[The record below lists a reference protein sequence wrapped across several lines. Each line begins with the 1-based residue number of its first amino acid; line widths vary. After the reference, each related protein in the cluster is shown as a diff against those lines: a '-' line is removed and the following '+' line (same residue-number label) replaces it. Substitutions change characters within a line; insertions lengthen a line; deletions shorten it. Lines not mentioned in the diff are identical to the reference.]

1 MKNNRKVLYG
11 LVALALMLSV
21 VGISVGFA
29 SMSSTLTIKGTTTVV
44 PASWKIKFTNLQ
56 QASITG
62 SADVVTAPQI
72 TSDTHIGNYAVKLT
86 KPGDSVV
93 YTFDVENEGTLDA
106 TLDTYTFATPTITG
120 TGDAADADATI
131 VRNNLVYTLTYADD
145 TAISTGA
152 TLAKDGGKASF
163 KLTISYPAT
172 ATELPAATV
181 NITDMDIT
189 FVYGQK

>member
-11 LVALALMLSV
+11 LVALALVLSV

-29 SMSSTLTIKGTTTVV
+29 AMSSTLTINGTAQVA
-44 PASWKIKFTNLQ
+44 PATWKIKFTNLKQ
-56 QASITG
+56 DSITG
-62 SADVVTAPQI
+62 DAEVTTAPQI

-106 TLDTYTFATPTITG
+106 QLDTYTFAEPTIAG
-120 TGDAADADATI
+120 TGDAATADATI
-131 VRNNLVYTLTYADD
+131 VKNNLVYTLTYDD
-145 TAISTGA
+145 DSTISTGA

-163 KLTISYPAT
+163 KLTVSYPET

-181 NITDMDIT
+181 NVTGMDIT

>member
-11 LVALALMLSV
+11 LVALALVLSV

-29 SMSSTLTIKGTTTVV
+29 SMSSTLTINGTTTVV

-56 QASITG
+56 QESLTG
-62 SADVVTAPQI
+62 AAEVTTAPQI

-106 TLDTYTFATPTITG
+106 QLSSYTFATPTITG
-120 TGDAADADATI
+120 TGDTAAADATI
-131 VRNNLVYTLTYADD
+131 VTNNLVYTLTYDD
-145 TAISTGA
+145 DSAISTGA
-152 TLAKDGGKASF
+152 TLAKDGKASF
-163 KLTISYPAT
+163 KLTIAYPET
-172 ATELPAATV
+172 ATELPTNTV
-181 NITDMDIT
+181 NVTGMDVT
-189 FVYGQK
+189 FVYEQK

>member
-11 LVALALMLSV
+11 LVALALLLSV

-29 SMSSTLTIKGTTTVV
+29 SMSSTLTINGTTTVV

-56 QASITG
+56 QQSITG
-62 SADVVTAPQI
+62 DAVVTTAPQI

-106 TLDTYTFATPTITG
+106 QLATYTFATPTITG
-120 TGDAADADATI
+120 TGDTAAADASI
-131 VRNNLVYTLTYADD
+131 VSRNLVYTLTYADG

-152 TLAKDGGKASF
+152 TLASEGKASF

-172 ATELPAATV
+172 ATELPTDTV
-181 NITDMDIT
+181 SISGMDVT
-189 FVYGQK
+189 FIYEQK